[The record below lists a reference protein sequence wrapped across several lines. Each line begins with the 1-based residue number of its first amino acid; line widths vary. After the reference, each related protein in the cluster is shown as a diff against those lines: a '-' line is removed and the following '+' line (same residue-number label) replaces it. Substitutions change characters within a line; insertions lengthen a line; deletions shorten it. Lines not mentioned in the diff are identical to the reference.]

1 MYFAAAAKIS
11 IRDCM
16 HIDSVIMYFIG
27 LSFAS
32 VFLMYMFSFCL
43 TLLLTVMVNK
53 ETN

>member
-1 MYFAAAAKIS
+1 MAECRKIQLNHGSLFRCMYFAAAAKIS

-32 VFLMYMFSFCL
+32 VFL
-43 TLLLTVMVNK
+43 LL
-53 ETN
+53 